1 MMKIS
6 KQVASSEH
14 RAIANDAL
22 KDEDNGAWL
31 AGLPHSI
38 QAVWLER
45 FYWIRWV
52 DRLAE
57 QDQLVQQGGRRFPA
71 FYQAWQRLRHNR
83 TLSASDQNWQV
94 LKQIANC
101 WYQSN
106 NDNHYRIEINAWNCY
121 MEAIL
126 DYHQPHLR
134 VTTLDEYECML
145 ARLAGS
151 CFKLLPF
158 LEDHQRA
165 IAGQF
170 GIIDQ
175 FYNNL
180 RDLSED
186 THQGICYFPTT
197 LLASFDV
204 KREEILDRTCFQN
217 PGYAHLMEFW
227 VTSYLPQLRRRHL
240 GLVATADLHPVWQH
254 LTACLLSRYR
264 RIEQVMQA
272 CRYNFMTFAD
282 QYWQIVEQDLRQQNG
297 APLTHLNATSTD
309 PAAMGA
315 AAPLT
320 AKDQNIDA
328 AMAASDWHFSTALM

>member
-31 AGLPHSI
+31 VGLPHDVQSI
-38 QAVWLER
+38 WLER

-57 QDQLVQQGGRRFPA
+57 QDQLVQQGGKRFPA
-71 FYQAWQRLRHNR
+71 FYQAWQRLQHNR
-83 TLSASDQNWQV
+83 TLSASDRQWHV
-94 LKQIANC
+94 LEQIESC
-101 WYQSN
+101 WYQSS
-106 NDNHYRIEINAWNCY
+106 NDNHYQIEINAWNCY

-126 DYHQPHLR
+126 DYHQPHLC
-134 VTTLDEYECML
+134 VTTLAEYESML
-145 ARLAGS
+145 SRLAGS

-170 GIIDQ
+170 GIVDQ

-186 THQGICYFPTT
+186 TYQGICYFPSTV
-197 LLASFDV
+197 LASFDV
-204 KREEILDRTCFQN
+204 RREEILDRTCFHN
-217 PGYAHLMEFW
+217 PGYAHLMDFW

-240 GLVATADLHPVWQH
+240 GLVSTTDLHPVWQH
-254 LTACLLSRYR
+254 LTTCLLNRYR
-264 RIEQVMQA
+264 RIEKVMQA
-272 CRYNFMTFAD
+272 CQYNFVSFAD
-282 QYWQIVEQDLRQQNG
+282 QYWQIVEQDLYRQNV
-297 APLTHLNATSTD
+297 
-309 PAAMGA
+309 
-315 AAPLT
+315 T
-320 AKDQNIDA
+320 ALASLDELSAQSAVVGI
-328 AMAASDWHFSTALM
+328 AASLNDGKKMLR